1 MWEMGLVPI
10 HPWSS
15 FDAQQRSDTFHGSD
29 QNPLAF
35 SAIGVD
41 EGNTPLEAEGART
54 RQSAKPGRR
63 DSKQVRVIE
72 MLRHADVGGF
82 PAAPETVQVQRS
94 FWWDGIVASRTFSS
108 GLILE
113 HCLAEPSQN
122 KGEGLRVVCIR
133 ETLRDLKESAKL
145 LIEDELQEFDD
156 LQDSRYLTNSH

>member
-1 MWEMGLVPI
+1 VNDQRPI
-10 HPWSS
+10 
-15 FDAQQRSDTFHGSD
+15 
-29 QNPLAF
+29 
-35 SAIGVD
+35 
-41 EGNTPLEAEGART
+41 
-54 RQSAKPGRR
+54 
-63 DSKQVRVIE
+63 
-72 MLRHADVGGF
+72 RHADVGGF